1 MMVKMYKQLIQQ
13 YASKLKIQIDETQLT
28 LLSHYCESI
37 ESESVIKGFTKI
49 QDPNNI
55 ANRHIGES
63 LFLQECINKYPHSAQ
78 SKLIDIGSGIGVPG
92 IILGIM
98 NSNYLIDLLDSNRK
112 KSLYS
117 ESVIKKLNLNNINA
131 ISERVEDLA
140 KEKKELYEYA
150 VAKALAPLSVIM
162 EYAMPLLK
170 INGLLFAPKGTES
183 RKEANTVQ
191 NASKE
196 LSCEIIDI
204 IEFPDDLTKN
214 NQAII
219 VIKKLNKTPSNFPRK
234 TGIALKRPL

>member
-1 MMVKMYKQLIQQ
+1 MH
-13 YASKLKIQIDETQLT
+13 IDDSQLT
-28 LLSHYCESI
+28 LLSKYCESI

-49 QDPNNI
+49 QEPNNI

-98 NSNYLIDLLDSNRK
+98 NSNYYVDLLDSNRK
-112 KSLYS
+112 KSFYS
-117 ESVIKKLNLNNINA
+117 AGIIKKLNLNNINA

-140 KEKKELYEYA
+140 KTKKELYEYA
-150 VAKALAPLSVIM
+150 VAKALAPLSVVM

-170 INGLLFAPKGTES
+170 INGLLFAPKGSES
-183 RKEANTVQ
+183 RKETNTVQ

-196 LSCEIIDI
+196 LVCEIIDI

-219 VIKKLNKTPSNFPRK
+219 VIKKLNKTPNRFPRK
-234 TGIALKRPL
+234 PGIAIKRPL

>member
-1 MMVKMYKQLIQQ
+1 MVKIYKQLIQE
-13 YASKLKIQIDETQLT
+13 YASKLKIHIDDSQLT
-28 LLSHYCESI
+28 LLSEYCESI

-49 QDPNNI
+49 QEPNNI

-63 LFLQECINKYPHSAQ
+63 LFLQKCINKYPQSAK
-78 SKLIDIGSGIGVPG
+78 SKLLDIGSGAGVPG

-98 NSNYLIDLLDSNRK
+98 NTNCFVDLLDSNRK

-117 ESVIKKLNLNNINA
+117 ASIIKKLKLHNINA
-131 ISERVEDLA
+131 ISKRVEDLA
-140 KEKKELYEYA
+140 KTKKELYEYA
-150 VAKALAPLSVIM
+150 VAKALAPLSVVM

-170 INGLLFAPKGTES
+170 INGMLFAPKGSES
-183 RKEANTVQ
+183 RKETNTVQ

-196 LSCEIIDI
+196 LACEIIDI

-219 VIKKLNKTPSNFPRK
+219 VIKKINKTPNRFPRK
-234 TGIALKRPL
+234 PGIAIKRPL